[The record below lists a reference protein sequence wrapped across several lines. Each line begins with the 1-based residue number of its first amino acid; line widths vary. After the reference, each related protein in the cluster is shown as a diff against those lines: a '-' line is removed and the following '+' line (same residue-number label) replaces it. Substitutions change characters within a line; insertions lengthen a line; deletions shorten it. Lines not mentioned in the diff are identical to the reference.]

1 MNKIELEKVPKDKVG
16 RIEKNGIKLED
27 HEEKTIRFLLK
38 YGFNI
43 ELIRPVSIPKM
54 NNPDILVSGAIWEI
68 KAPTSFNE
76 NKLKKRIKKASR
88 QASCVIFDLRNMNRD
103 YEKAGIFLERMF
115 DGNATIRR
123 MIIIEKEG
131 KVIEYYK

>member
-76 NKLKKRIKKASR
+76 NKLKKRKQFNWTFKNGSSVHSKDLTIVYTPTRSNDFKVGFSVTKK
-88 QASCVIFDLRNMNRD
+88 VG
-103 YEKAGIFLERMF
+103 KAQRFYVQPL
-115 DGNATIRR
+115 
-123 MIIIEKEG
+123 K
-131 KVIEYYK
+131 